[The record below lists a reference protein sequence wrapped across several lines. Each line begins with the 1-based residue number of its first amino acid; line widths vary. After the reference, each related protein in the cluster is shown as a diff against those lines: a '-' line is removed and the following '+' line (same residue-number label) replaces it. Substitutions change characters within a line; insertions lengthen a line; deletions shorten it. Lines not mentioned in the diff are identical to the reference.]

1 MEQHARDTSIRTGPE
16 VPIIRRQVR
25 DEDIQ
30 MRGRGMSSSRL
41 KGIRRGLF
49 TLYFRETTAA
59 AIYQFQITKKPIE
72 HNRLLIGAMCTE
84 MTHLQDFQAL
94 LFQYGFRP
102 SILRWAYWLVG
113 FTIGF
118 FSRLRGTKAILKIG
132 IWVETKAVN
141 HYEELLETVDWEED
155 VRQIVKNNQG
165 DESHHIKQW
174 QNLLQQEEAEGK
186 T

>member
-59 AIYQFQITKKPIE
+59 AIYQFQITKKPTE
-72 HNRLLIGAMCTE
+72 HNRLLIGAMSTE
-84 MTHLQDFQAL
+84 MTHLQDFQAK
-94 LFQYGFRP
+94 LFEYGFRP
-102 SILRWAYWLVG
+102 SILRWGYWVVG
-113 FTIGF
+113 ALIGL
-118 FSRLRGTKAILKIG
+118 FSRLRGAKAVLKTG
-132 IWVETKAVN
+132 IWSENLAIK
-141 HYEELLETVDWEED
+141 HYDELLETVDWEED
-155 VRQIVKNNQG
+155 VRQIVKDNKA
-165 DESHHIKQW
+165 DESHHIQQW
-174 QNLLQQEEAEGK
+174 QNLLKEAEGK